1 MPQNNYKNMSKIK
14 RQQAINIKHQSGQ
27 TMVFGLVFIVVI
39 LIGVII
45 LFNTGQLTR
54 QKMEVQ
60 NAADAAAYSAAIL
73 TARELNFMAYTNRAM
88 VANQV
93 TIGQFA
99 AFQSW
104 GKKYRIGSTGFT
116 SGFGILTAVLTPIP
130 IIGPGLSTVI
140 TKSFQFTLRGYNFL
154 NNLVSQIMMK
164 LGRVANVYIPAMQ
177 KLYVFHQKSLTL
189 GTLATQMDMI
199 PKVID
204 DNAKGAKLSNFGA
217 LAAFLS
223 AKEQNLLTSDKTS
236 KVIGE
241 TFLRTSDDKKG
252 KRRFAAFVNDSRDGW
267 TKDRRRDLG
276 LDLSSSTN
284 LGIGTLKTKGFL
296 GFKNIRGGT
305 ELRFL
310 GSKEKYNWS
319 SLDTVEGQL
328 TFGASFEF
336 FKICLPLIG
345 CFTLPKITIP
355 ELGIPDLSFAGA
367 AAETV
372 ESKSPQR
379 LFKNINKWKQ
389 APYGGAWKDTSRA
402 ANETLINPAGY
413 QLPNP
418 KFGGMPDFVDINPGK
433 YPGVTSAPTFLISV
447 RKNGDQLRTSD
458 ELDIFDNGGKNSDGQ
473 FAITTKLSGG
483 KTGFGETVEGD
494 PTNIIPNQV
503 SKMVDAFKKNLKAS
517 GATSS
522 IGAAAI
528 NKIVSKFEKMLM
540 DKVDQLQTILQKAL
554 PNEADDKGG
563 VFALAAAEV
572 YFKNPDGTD
581 TVKGSTFSPYWQVR
595 LIPVDDSIRR
605 WSVISQGLLVDAP
618 SSPLT
623 KDTHLELLKVMS
635 F

>member
-1 MPQNNYKNMSKIK
+1 MSQIK
-14 RQQAINIKHQSGQ
+14 RQQALTMKYQSGQ

-39 LIGVII
+39 LIGLII

-54 QKMEVQ
+54 HKMEVQ
-60 NAADAAAYSAAIL
+60 NAADAAAYSAGIL

-104 GKKYRIGSTGFT
+104 GKKYKLGSTGFT
-116 SGFGILTAVLTPIP
+116 SGFAILTAVLTPIP
-130 IIGPGLSTVI
+130 VIGPGLSTVI
-140 TKSFQFTLRGYNFL
+140 TRVFQFTLKGYDLL
-154 NNLVSQIMMK
+154 NKIVSQIMMK
-164 LGRVANVYIPAMQ
+164 LGKVANVYIPAMQ

-217 LAAFLS
+217 LAVFLS
-223 AKEQNLLTSDKTS
+223 AKEQNLLTSDLTS
-236 KVIGE
+236 KAIGE
-241 TFLRTSDDKKG
+241 TFLRTSDDQKG

-276 LDLSSSTN
+276 FDLSSSTN
-284 LGIGTLKTKGFL
+284 LGFGTLNTEGFV

-328 TFGASFEF
+328 TFGASFQFVE
-336 FKICLPLIG
+336 ICLPLVG
-345 CFTLPKITIP
+345 CFTLPTIMIP

-367 AAETV
+367 AAETI
-372 ESKSPQR
+372 EKQSPQR
-379 LFKNINKWKQ
+379 LFKSIPKWKQ
-389 APYGGAWKDTSRA
+389 APYGGAWRDTPRA
-402 ANETLINPAGY
+402 ANETHVNPAGY

-418 KFGGMPDFVDINPGK
+418 KFGGIPDFIDINPGK

-447 RKNGDQLRTSD
+447 RKNGDKLRTSD
-458 ELDIFDNGGKNSDGQ
+458 ELDIFDNSGSNSDGQ

-483 KTGFGETVEGD
+483 KDGFGETVEGD
-494 PTNIIPNQV
+494 PTNILPNQV
-503 SKMVDAFKKNLKAS
+503 NKMVDAFKQNLKAS

-528 NKIVSKFEKMLM
+528 NTLVKQFETMLM
-540 DKVDQLQTILQKAL
+540 EKVDQLQAILQKAL
-554 PNEADDKGG
+554 PNSADDKGG
-563 VFALAAAEV
+563 VFAMAAAEV
-572 YFKNPDGTD
+572 YFKNPDGSD

-595 LIPVDDSIRR
+595 LTAVDNDIRR
-605 WSVISQGLLVDAP
+605 WSVISQGLLVDEP
-618 SSPLT
+618 SSPLS
-623 KDTHLELLKVMS
+623 KDEHFNLLKIMS